1 MSNLAIGVDYIYRN
15 YDNGTAN
22 YTIGFQPGSSGYP
35 LSQIYTGPLT
45 HTDATTGKSAP
56 YYVICQGCSRPSGV
70 GEVVMT
76 NPRYQTYSG
85 VDLTFTKRFSNR
97 WQAQSSLTIQTNP
110 NYIPPEGLF
119 NGNGGNNNN
128 PTGVEFQD
136 RYSTIERYVFKAQ
149 GSYTFPW
156 DIIASGNLNLYEG
169 ATRTL
174 TISGPGQVYGGVN
187 ATTGAATTINYGT
200 LEFTGRDSERFKPIK
215 ILDLGVQKV
224 FQFSGG
230 RQRVKLMFDAFNV
243 FNVNTIT
250 NFVSGNLSVAGY
262 TQPSAIV
269 SPRVFRFGTQIVF

>member
-1 MSNLAIGVDYIYRN
+1 
-15 YDNGTAN
+15 
-22 YTIGFQPGSSGYP
+22 
-35 LSQIYTGPLT
+35 
-45 HTDATTGKSAP
+45 
-56 YYVICQGCSRPSGV
+56 
-70 GEVVMT
+70 
-76 NPRYQTYSG
+76 
-85 VDLTFTKRFSNR
+85 
-97 WQAQSSLTIQTNP
+97 
-110 NYIPPEGLF
+110 
-119 NGNGGNNNN
+119 
-128 PTGVEFQD
+128 
-136 RYSTIERYVFKAQ
+136 
-149 GSYTFPW
+149 
-156 DIIASGNLNLYEG
+156 
-169 ATRTL
+169 
-174 TISGPGQVYGGVN
+174 VN